1 MSIKE
6 EGEDDLYI
14 RKEGEE
20 YLSIKK
26 EGEEYLSIKKEGEE
40 DDEYDQVRTRCPKL
54 GHTALSNI
62 VHRSSV

>member
-6 EGEDDLYI
+6 EGEDDLYV

-26 EGEEYLSIKKEGEE
+26 EWEEN
-40 DDEYDQVRTRCPKL
+40 DEYNQVRTRCPKL
-54 GHTALSNI
+54 GHTTLSNI

>member
-26 EGEEYLSIKKEGEE
+26 EGEDVEE
-40 DDEYDQVRTRCPKL
+40 RLILRGKCIFILPLYFFYHPRLHKL
-54 GHTALSNI
+54 GSRCVL
-62 VHRSSV
+62 

>member
-14 RKEGEE
+14 R
-20 YLSIKK
+20 K

>member
-6 EGEDDLYI
+6 KGEDDLYI

-26 EGEEYLSIKKEGEE
+26 EGEE
-40 DDEYDQVRTRCPKL
+40 DDEYNQVRTRCPKL
-54 GHTALSNI
+54 GHTTLSNI

>member
-26 EGEEYLSIKKEGEE
+26 EGEEN
-40 DDEYDQVRTRCPKL
+40 DEYNQVRTRCPKL

>member
-6 EGEDDLYI
+6 EGEDDLYL

-26 EGEEYLSIKKEGEE
+26 EGEG
-40 DDEYDQVRTRCPKL
+40 DDEYDQVRTKCPKL
-54 GHTALSNI
+54 GHATLSNI